1 MSLLQSIILGVI
13 QGLTEFLPISSS
25 AHLTLAPYWFGWQ
38 LPTQETFIF
47 DVLVQVASLIA
58 VIAYFFQDLL
68 NILHAWLQGLWK
80 RKPFDEPL
88 ARRGW
93 QLILAT
99 LPAGMIG
106 LLFKDQV
113 EAAFSNPQLTAAFL
127 LVTAGFLF
135 LVEKIGKKE
144 RSLETLQ
151 WKDALF
157 IGLAQAVAIFPG
169 ISRSGATIAG
179 GMARDLERPAA
190 TRFAFLMSVPIML
203 AAGLAA
209 SVDLLSLP
217 NLLQLL
223 PVYLPG
229 LLASAIVSYVS
240 IRWLMRYVARRS
252 LLIFSFYC
260 ALVGLI
266 TLLTFWV

>member
-1 MSLLQSIILGVI
+1 MSLLQAIILGII

-38 LPTQETFIF
+38 LPAQETFIF

-58 VIAYFFQDLL
+58 VIAYFYGDLL
-68 NILHAWLQGLWK
+68 NILRAWLLGLWK

-99 LPAGMIG
+99 LPAGIIG

-113 EAAFSNPQLTAAFL
+113 EAAFSNPQLTAVFL

-144 RSLETLQ
+144 RLLESLQ
-151 WKDALF
+151 WNDALF
-157 IGLAQAVAIFPG
+157 IGLAQAIAIFPG

-179 GMARDLERPAA
+179 GLARNLERPSA

-209 SVDLLSLP
+209 SVDLFKLP
-217 NLLQLL
+217 NLFQLL
-223 PVYLPG
+223 PVYAPG
-229 LLASAIVSYVS
+229 FLASAIVSYIS
-240 IRWLMRYVARRS
+240 LRWLLHYVVRRS
-252 LLIFSFYC
+252 LLVFSLYC
-260 ALVGLI
+260 LVVGSF
-266 TLLTFWV
+266 TLLTFWL